1 MIPFWVYA
9 IQENSK
15 EDQRLASRLL
25 HSQIYIL
32 QRKLST
38 SLYSEHLS
46 QHIRGGFCWHSQV
59 EDFLYVL
66 HLAINIISL
75 FEWDKSQT
83 PFPFPHLTTEQII
96 KMLTYLWQYRRIENT
111 EHALF
116 CSTQKYLCCAVLSQ
130 FSHVQLFVTLW
141 AVACQAPQSMGFSR
155 QEYWSELPCP
165 LPGDL
170 PNPGTEPESLMSYHL
185 LPSGGFFTT
194 SATWEVP
201 KKYLF
206 STISSLFSA
215 LQSTFMIAFVP
226 LGLNPANYIFL
237 TLLSSVLF
245 KFTQWETDRSLEA
258 QKETKKQPVI
268 FCVWQYLYLLVVFPT
283 LFIINSLN

>member
-25 HSQIYIL
+25 HSQIYTL

-46 QHIRGGFCWHSQV
+46 QHVRGGFCWYSQV
-59 EDFLYVL
+59 EGFLYVL

-75 FEWDKSQT
+75 FEWDESPT

-96 KMLTYLWQYRRIENT
+96 KMLIYLWQYCRIENT

-116 CSTQKYLCCAVLSQ
+116 RSTQKYLCCAVLSQ

-155 QEYWSELPCP
+155 QENWSESHALCQGIFPTQGLNLNFLC
-165 LPGDL
+165 L
-170 PNPGTEPESLMSYHL
+170 TISYHQVGSLPRVPPGKSLKSTYFQLYHLCCQLCSQL
-185 LPSGGFFTT
+185 LWFP
-194 SATWEVP
+194 
-201 KKYLF
+201 
-206 STISSLFSA
+206 
-215 LQSTFMIAFVP
+215 
-226 LGLNPANYIFL
+226 
-237 TLLSSVLF
+237 
-245 KFTQWETDRSLEA
+245 
-258 QKETKKQPVI
+258 
-268 FCVWQYLYLLVVFPT
+268 LYLLGWIRQTTFSWLSCH
-283 LFIINSLN
+283 LFFSSLPNGKLTGVWKDRRKQRSSQLFSMFGNIFIY